1 MSILK
6 LTFYG
11 NMIGVELDIFRELA
25 LGLEKGCFKWCFH
38 HEIVAA
44 TEARNHPQECILRK
58 RTTFFHNPN
67 WIVPKVF
74 SSDAL

>member
-1 MSILK
+1 
-6 LTFYG
+6 
-11 NMIGVELDIFRELA
+11 MICIELNNEDNLVRTVLELA
-25 LGLEKGCFKWCFH
+25 LGLERVWQFGWCFH

-74 SSDAL
+74 SSDALTA